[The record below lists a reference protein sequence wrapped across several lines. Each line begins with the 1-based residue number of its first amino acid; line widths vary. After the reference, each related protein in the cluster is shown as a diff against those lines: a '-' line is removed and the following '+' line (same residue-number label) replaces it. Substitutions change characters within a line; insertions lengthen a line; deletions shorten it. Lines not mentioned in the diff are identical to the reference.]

1 MGKNDIASVLRN
13 DRNGVELKRLRREF
27 EIKRDDVNRDLNF
40 NNRDF
45 VAKAY
50 GAGLALLPE
59 LWRLEQRK

>member
-1 MGKNDIASVLRN
+1 MGNQDIASVLRD

-27 EIKRDDVNRDLNF
+27 ETKRDEVCRATNF
-40 NNRDF
+40 NNRDH

-50 GAGLALLPE
+50 DSGLALLPQ